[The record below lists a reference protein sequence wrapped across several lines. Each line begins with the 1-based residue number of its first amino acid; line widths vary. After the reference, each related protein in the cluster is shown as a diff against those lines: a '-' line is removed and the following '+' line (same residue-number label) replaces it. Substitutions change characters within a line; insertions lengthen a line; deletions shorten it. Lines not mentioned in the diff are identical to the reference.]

1 MIKVLVPI
9 ADDIEE
15 LETIGIADML
25 DRAGA
30 KVTLASVDQLQIR
43 ASHKTRLIADKLIDE
58 CAEEEY
64 DLIVCPGGMPGAE
77 HLRDNRILVEM
88 LRRQKNSGKFYAAI
102 CASPVVVLQQHGLIG
117 EKLATAYPSLSQDLP
132 NKKLLSK
139 RVVVDGNCITAQ
151 GAGVVMEFS
160 LKLIELL
167 WNKAKAKEIK
177 KSMLIL

>member
-30 KVTLASVDQLQIR
+30 EITLASVDQLQIR
-43 ASHKTRLIADKLIDE
+43 ASHKTRLIADKLIDD
-58 CAEEEY
+58 CVEEEY
-64 DLIVCPGGMPGAE
+64 DLVVCPGGLPGAE
-77 HLRDNRILVEM
+77 HLRDSKTLLEIL
-88 LRRQKNSGKFYAAI
+88 RKQKKSGKFYAAI
-102 CASPVVVLQQHGLIG
+102 CASPVVVLQHHGLIG
-117 EKLATAYPSLSQDLP
+117 EKLATAYPSLAPKLP
-132 NKKLLSK
+132 NKQLLSQ

-167 WNKAKAKEIK
+167 WNKAKAEEIK